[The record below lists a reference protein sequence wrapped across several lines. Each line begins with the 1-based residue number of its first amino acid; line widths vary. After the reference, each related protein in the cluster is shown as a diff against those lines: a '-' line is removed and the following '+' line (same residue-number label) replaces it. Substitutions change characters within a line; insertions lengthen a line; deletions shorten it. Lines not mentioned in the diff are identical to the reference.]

1 MSEIKPPRDK
11 FAREMAALNYGLK
24 LREREVEARALTSTK
39 GQQPPKPR
47 NTTTF
52 NTFTNAL
59 DFVNTEITNSLK
71 KISWKRLSTQY
82 KTQFICDYIDKCE
95 RLDEK
100 QRNTLKQI
108 VTKANGELDNASI
121 EYDMVKT
128 RVVRLNY
135 AFEDIMI

>member
-1 MSEIKPPRDK
+1 MSEIKTPRDK

-24 LREREVEARALTSTK
+24 LREREIQARALTSTK
-39 GQQPPKPR
+39 GQQPSKPR

-59 DFVNTEITNSLK
+59 DFVNMEITNSLK

-95 RLDEK
+95 RLDDRQK
-100 QRNTLKQI
+100 GTLKQL
-108 VTKANGELDNASI
+108 VTKANGELDDASI
-121 EYDMVKT
+121 EYDMSKT
-128 RVVRLNY
+128 RIVRLNY
-135 AFEDIMI
+135 AFEGITI